1 MDSIVRTMESMFLSR
16 ELGSP
21 TRPKKKFTPFS
32 SLDRERHIVNWKSKF
47 TSEDKTR
54 YERRQPRFWRRVVS
68 SQWRKKQ
75 RKRCTPRIFIGKAGW
90 RKRRAICTRMS
101 GKFLPSLRHPALLL
115 AYFSSKTLFVLEA
128 NRTDITFCWLAAFAW
143 KFFTRQLQVLV
154 IMTRAEILR
163 ACSSGF
169 CQLLLLVETAT
180 RNSYLLTNSSNC
192 IVHTIQPDGIIE
204 SPMLRQLCAKRSSLS
219 HITRH
224 C

>member
-75 RKRCTPRIFIGKAGW
+75 RKRCTSGIFIGKAGW

-169 CQLLLLVETAT
+169 CQSLLLVETAT

-192 IVHTIQPDGIIE
+192 IVYTIQPDIE